1 MGLQG
6 DYNKATNIR
15 SIAMQ
20 ESNVTNSLIGVN
32 NFDFNA
38 EHNGVTCIASLSQ
51 EDQGT
56 ARQYRFTAS
65 MLSECFNASVDTIRR
80 RIETLINTGDLNE
93 TQNFVSLNVPN
104 KNGNG
109 AVKTTLY
116 DLDVFNKLAMTFIDN
131 PKAVQ
136 VRRAFNDIL
145 VKHETKSNVPQT
157 YLEALKALVIAVE
170 EKEKAELQA
179 QFEAEQKELAISQR
193 DRAIATKAWI
203 GSKREATS
211 MATAS
216 KFKRE
221 NTKLVVENTTL
232 KNENVEIS
240 SENDKLKDEAGR
252 GKNYKQAK
260 NIPWLKDYFNV
271 RKNNFYSQCGKV
283 LSDISK
289 EMNRETLIYENNDY
303 NVKCYHISVVEEFRR
318 RLEAGV
324 IFHKLKNYYKSK
336 NNNNPHNDRTLFD

>member
-1 MGLQG
+1 
-6 DYNKATNIR
+6 
-15 SIAMQ
+15 MQ
-20 ESNVTNSLIGVN
+20 ESNITNSLVGVN

-38 EHNGVTCIASLSQ
+38 EHNGVICIESTNP
-51 EDQGT
+51 EDRGT
-56 ARQYRFTAS
+56 SHQYWFTRQMLAKLFEVSSDTVARH
-65 MLSECFNASVDTIRR
+65 
-80 RIETLINTGDLNE
+80 IETLIEWDEIQGS
-93 TQNFVSLNVPN
+93 QNCVTSEIIT
-104 KNGNG
+104 NGG
-109 AVKTTLY
+109 KQIATLY
-116 DLDVFNKLAMTFIDN
+116 DLHVFNKLAMDLRT
-131 PKAVQ
+131 PKA
-136 VRRAFNDIL
+136 RELKSKFSDIL
-145 VKHETKSNVPQT
+145 VKHETGTAVPATPQT

-203 GSKREATS
+203 GSRREATS

-260 NIPWLKDYFNV
+260 NIPWIKDYFNV